1 MNETGNGERV
11 PGNGAS
17 GPSDNPAR
25 PGGNP
30 PRTNGNPLRSNGNP
44 PGPNGDPFGSSG
56 EPPIETGLMQVT
68 VQTEYASDH
77 SSPQAWRYVFV
88 YQIRIEN
95 IGGVRAQL
103 FWRHWHIHDPVAGD
117 QEVQGEGVVG
127 ETPWLSPG
135 DVHEY
140 QSFCVLRG
148 PMGHMEGFYHFR
160 REDGSLFRSPIPRF
174 FFQAPPNATGSYLA

>member
-1 MNETGNGERV
+1 MNEKGNGERV

-25 PGGNP
+25 PKRNP
-30 PRTNGNPLRSNGNP
+30 PGPKGNP
-44 PGPNGDPFGSSG
+44 PGPNGDPFGSGG
-56 EPPIETGLMQVT
+56 EPPIETGLMRVT

-95 IGGVRAQL
+95 TGGVRAQL

-127 ETPWLSPG
+127 EMPWLS
-135 DVHEY
+135 
-140 QSFCVLRG
+140 
-148 PMGHMEGFYHFR
+148 R
-160 REDGSLFRSPIPRF
+160 R
-174 FFQAPPNATGSYLA
+174 